1 MSRKRYCGYVDTY
14 FSLCVSPVCNR
25 HALCSY
31 AELRRTVCRVVP
43 RYQDHT
49 ASLRSCMVSWY
60 RRSGTFKMEKLWRLP
75 GPNHMPSR
83 GSCHKSSYVALP
95 LYLILLLGSRRGRP
109 SYPPCC
115 HTFRTCQLGTHP
127 SLLQVG
133 VVNLKSRQLHA
144 ALDGH
149 AQSLTPSPFRDCDPN
164 LGSCVAII
172 LRHFSATSRLELSSF
187 LLCFSLSCF

>member
-1 MSRKRYCGYVDTY
+1 MCRPCVTDTPFARTPNYVA
-14 FSLCVSPVCNR
+14 LCVVWSPGTKTTLPHCG
-25 HALCSY
+25 
-31 AELRRTVCRVVP
+31 VVWSP
-43 RYQDHT
+43 G
-49 ASLRSCMVSWY
+49 
-60 RRSGTFKMEKLWRLP
+60 RRSGTFKIEKLWRVP